1 MMENASSGSLS
12 EHENTA
18 LRQEDTVSLVKSII
32 TSEFKDLKKQLL
44 EKPVNSLK
52 RKSEEE
58 KTVSLKYNGNQ
69 KQFDF
74 NCSFIEKLGHLKCSL
89 EESTIEDIESDIEKV
104 IRDIRSR
111 NKLIKIAD
119 RTEGG
124 WGTVEEYETCDYA
137 DDSDDDRKIRQ
148 ANSRALQK
156 KRRLQPRRSS
166 TVTSNDNSRV
176 HLFRGQHKGRS
187 AGPLDI
193 CFRCGLGG
201 HFRRDCRAQI
211 SGGMPQDYTI
221 QQQLLPY
228 PQSIAWGSAA
238 LPTTQAGARKTGN

>member
-1 MMENASSGSLS
+1 MENASSGSLS

-32 TSEFKDLKKQLL
+32 SSEFRDLKKQLL

-52 RKSEEE
+52 RKPEEE
-58 KTVSLKYNGNQ
+58 KTVSFKYNGNQ

-74 NCSFIEKLGHLKCSL
+74 NCSVIEKLGHLKCSL
-89 EESTIEDIESDIEKV
+89 EESTIEDIESEIENI

-137 DDSDDDRKIRQ
+137 DD
-148 ANSRALQK
+148 
-156 KRRLQPRRSS
+156 
-166 TVTSNDNSRV
+166 
-176 HLFRGQHKGRS
+176 
-187 AGPLDI
+187 
-193 CFRCGLGG
+193 
-201 HFRRDCRAQI
+201 
-211 SGGMPQDYTI
+211 
-221 QQQLLPY
+221 
-228 PQSIAWGSAA
+228 
-238 LPTTQAGARKTGN
+238 